1 MADFDLFVVFRRL
14 LTLVC
19 AVYATVCT
27 LRSLWSWLAFFQT
40 DRRTQVLG
48 RYATVL
54 LLRTRFGRF
63 RDQWLQIGILTLLL
77 GVVVWLHHLVES

>member
-19 AVYATVCT
+19 TVYAVACT
-27 LRSLWSWLAFFQT
+27 LRSLWGWLMYFQT
-40 DRRTQVLG
+40 NRHTQVLG

-54 LLRTRFGRF
+54 LLRTRWRQFWSE
-63 RDQWLQIGILTLLL
+63 WLQIGILTLLL
-77 GVVVWLHHLVES
+77 GAVVWLHHLVEP